1 MPADTLGYLPDAAVL
16 SALGPTADGE
26 WRAFAPESGFRY
38 YRMCTNY
45 RGENVCNWMVSAEES
60 ENLCLACRFNQSI
73 PDLSVQ
79 DIAVYGNGGRRK
91 AAAGLRVS
99 GLPLVSKQQDPGGI
113 CLRLPQRSG
122 LGFSR
127 IECSATGPPSVGT
140 LTVAPSA
147 ASHGTTGRV

>member
-1 MPADTLGYLPDAAVL
+1 
-16 SALGPTADGE
+16 
-26 WRAFAPESGFRY
+26 
-38 YRMCTNY
+38 MCTNY

-73 PDLSVQ
+73 PDLSVPG
-79 DIAVYGNGGRRK
+79 IAVYGNGWKTQSGGWST
-91 AAAGLRVS
+91 ALVAL
-99 GLPLVSKQQDPGGI
+99 GLPLVSKQQDPGG
-113 CLRLPQRSG
+113 
-122 LGFSR
+122 FAFA